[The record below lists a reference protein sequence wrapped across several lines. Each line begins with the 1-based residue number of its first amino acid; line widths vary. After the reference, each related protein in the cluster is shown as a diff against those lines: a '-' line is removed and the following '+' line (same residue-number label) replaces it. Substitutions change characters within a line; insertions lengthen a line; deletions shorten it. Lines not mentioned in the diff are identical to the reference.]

1 MYFVFWSFWEIVS
14 IFFVFGILGEGILY
28 ISSWIKPTAHKKA
41 QIARPKS
48 VPKSKSNPVIKI
60 GAFPEASV
68 FWIAPSGHEEIAPG
82 QE

>member
-1 MYFVFWSFWEIVS
+1 M
-14 IFFVFGILGEGILY
+14 
-28 ISSWIKPTAHKKA
+28 KPTGHKKA

-48 VPKSKSNPVIKI
+48 VPKSKSNPVIKM

>member
-1 MYFVFWSFWEIVS
+1 M
-14 IFFVFGILGEGILY
+14 
-28 ISSWIKPTAHKKA
+28 KPTGHKKA